1 MKSDIGAAPARSR
14 FFLHIALAF
23 LAIAG
28 IGFSTTF
35 FLPLAQGRFAA
46 PVVIHLHGILCFAW
60 LLFFLLQQRLVDTRR
75 VSLHRRL
82 GWAGA
87 ALCAALAISGVAVGV
102 YATRRDLAAGA
113 DDAVLGQF
121 VNILIEM
128 LLFGGLVTAAI
139 VRRRDRESHKRL
151 LLLATISILGPAW
164 LRFRHLLPAVE
175 HPFIVF
181 SLIAD
186 SVLLVAI
193 AHDLLAYKRVHP
205 VYILAGGMMFGIH
218 MIELFAGDSALWLQV
233 GRGLLGEA
241 A

>member
-1 MKSDIGAAPARSR
+1 MRAEANIGPVPARSR
-14 FFLHIALAF
+14 FFFHMALAF

-35 FLPLAQGRFAA
+35 FLPLAQGRFEA
-46 PVVIHLHGILCFAW
+46 PVVIHLHGMLCFAW
-60 LLFFLLQQRLVDTRR
+60 LLLFLLQQRLVDAGKRL
-75 VSLHRRL
+75 LHRRL

-87 ALCAALAISGVAVGV
+87 ALCAAIVVSGAAVGA

-113 DDAVLGQF
+113 GDAALGQF

-128 LLFGGLVTAAI
+128 LLFGALVAAAI

-164 LRFRHLLPAVE
+164 LRFRHLLPAIE

-181 SLIAD
+181 SLLAD
-186 SVLLVAI
+186 SLLLVAI
-193 AHDLLAYKRVHP
+193 AHDRLAYGRVHP
-205 VYILAGGMMFGIH
+205 VYVRAGGLMFSVH
-218 MIELFAGDSALWLQV
+218 MIELFASGSALWLC
-233 GRGLLGEA
+233 GARALLG
-241 A
+241 